1 MKQSDGVTD
10 QSVLANDGCVLQP
23 PFCCEFR
30 IYRRPLQ
37 RSLRTHHGD
46 WQIREGI
53 LLRLTSASGQV
64 SYGEIAPL
72 PWFGSETLEQAQAL
86 CQQMPAHISLD
97 TIQQIPD
104 TFPACQF
111 GFESALL
118 FFTAFADPSPTR
130 LSALLPTGERALTCW
145 STLWQQGYRTF
156 KWKIGVADIATEL
169 TWLEQL
175 LEVLPPAALLRLD
188 ANGGLTDA
196 EAETWLQTCDRLS
209 SRWRCGRLDPSEQ
222 PQVEYLEQP
231 LPPGQFLDLLHLSQ
245 TYQTP
250 IALDESVA
258 TLAQLRQ
265 CYAQGW
271 RSIVVIKP
279 AIAGFPSQLQQFCQ
293 THPVD
298 AVFSSVLET
307 AIARSAGLYLAQSL
321 ANPQRALG
329 YGTQHWFRET
339 DPQEFESLWQSL

>member
-1 MKQSDGVTD
+1 MD
-10 QSVLANDGCVLQP
+10 QSVLASAGCVFQS

-30 IYRRPLQ
+30 IYRWPLQ

-53 LLRLTSASGQV
+53 LLRLTSADGQV
-64 SYGEIAPL
+64 CYGEITPL

-86 CQQMPAHISLD
+86 CQQLPDQMSLE
-97 TIQQIPD
+97 TIRQIPD
-104 TFPACQF
+104 AFPACQF

-118 FFTAFADPSPTR
+118 GLTASADPSPTR
-130 LSALLPTGERALTCW
+130 LAALLPTGSQALTHW
-145 STLWQQGYRTF
+145 SSLWQQGYRTF

-169 TWLEQL
+169 TGLEQL
-175 LEVLPPAALLRLD
+175 LEVLPPTALLRLD
-188 ANGGLTDA
+188 ANGALNDA
-196 EAETWLQTCDRLS
+196 EAEIWLQTCDRLS
-209 SRWRCGRLDPSEQ
+209 SRHRYGRLDCSDQ

-231 LPPGQFLDLLHLSQ
+231 LPPDRFLDLLRLSQ
-245 TYQTP
+245 LYQTP

-258 TLAQLRQ
+258 TLAQLRR

-279 AIAGFPSQLQQFCQ
+279 AIAGFPSQLWQFCQ

-307 AIARSAGLYLAQSL
+307 AIARSAGLRLAEAL

-329 YGTQHWFRET
+329 YGTQHWFREAA
-339 DPQEFESLWQSL
+339 PQDFESLWQSL